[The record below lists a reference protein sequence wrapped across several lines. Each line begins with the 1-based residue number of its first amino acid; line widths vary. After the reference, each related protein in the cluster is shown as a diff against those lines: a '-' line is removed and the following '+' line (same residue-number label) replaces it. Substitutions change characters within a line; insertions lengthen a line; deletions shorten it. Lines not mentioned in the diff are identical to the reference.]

1 MGLFS
6 RDETVSVASV
16 IYPLGEEIDKVPDML
31 KVAVI
36 SSGLQQT
43 SRPAAIDKAIFDG
56 TGVKLSQGYK
66 YAARHYYAGL
76 PIGLALIKDG
86 VDDVLIET
94 LCEEWLATV
103 YVGHTVDVKSVDLR
117 WGNNAEVVEH
127 NIFEA
132 DYNYDFFEDAV
143 HTAVGAVDV
152 GAELVYEVLPL
163 DDILH
168 PGEIGYRLT
177 FTNPDTSI
185 ETFDEWYSDTI
196 FNGHETIENRLV
208 MEVSIDGAPCITI
221 KYAYGDGDPR
231 LNLLLT
237 NTETPRSGTFPA
249 IVVKKNNKYLNTD
262 AFDGVPWKTSPAYK
276 TSKTYAKRM
285 GVNLDDIIALVEGNA
300 DQKKIDYAFIQPGT
314 FVNSPNRAA
323 AEYHYKYFHQ
333 LFLSYSDNKPAYDAW
348 VTASSYPTVSYVSK
362 SQAKNCPAQSVRIY
376 DPDNTKNTV
385 NMEIAWRYMTY
396 EEKAGSIPAAYVVEC
411 GAQEIVSARFR
422 KGAAKFKTVN
432 YDVTKVYFRKRLT
445 DSTYAELMV
454 VGLWHENYVYKGYS
468 VQSGVWDMFN
478 DPEGD
483 FGTGFLIPL
492 EYSIFM
498 SLSGRERLQLAQEA
512 MHIVFNCYKVV
523 KEPWYATGIFKI
535 ILAVVAIVVVV
546 LSWGS
551 LGPQVA
557 ALYSSVSA
565 AVGTALVGASLT
577 VIAAVAAVITA
588 AILVGIQVG
597 ISFVAK
603 EAGEWAAEQWGP
615 EWGAVVQIV
624 ATVALSWGVGKALG
638 SFTGFTMPAMTV
650 SQQVFMASSYILTGL
665 ATYTD
670 FAMQELEEARAK
682 WNDYVTDPDNP
693 LTEVNKLM
701 DELFEPDQYITEAL
715 FAPRETLDEFLART
729 LTSVDSLIFRM
740 TLPISHQDELTLTTR
755 LP

>member
-6 RDETVSVASV
+6 RDETIYVSSV
-16 IYPLGEEIDKVPDML
+16 IYPLGEEIDEVPDML
-31 KVAVI
+31 KVAII

-76 PIGLALIKDG
+76 PIGLSLAKTGESDALI
-86 VDDVLIET
+86 EM

-103 YVGHTVDVKSVDLR
+103 YPGSVVDVKSVDLR
-117 WGNNAEVVEH
+117 WGNNGEVVEH
-127 NIFEA
+127 NLFET
-132 DYNYDFFEDAV
+132 DFNYDFFTDEV
-143 HTAVGAVDV
+143 HTAFGAVDV
-152 GAELVYEVLPL
+152 GAEMVYEFLPL

-168 PGEIGYRLT
+168 PGETGYRLT

-185 ETFDEWYSDTI
+185 EIIDEWYSDTI
-196 FNGHETIENRLV
+196 FNGHESIENRLV
-208 MEVSIDGAPCITI
+208 MEVEIDGAPCITI

-231 LNLLLT
+231 LNIFLK
-237 NTETPRSGTFPA
+237 NIETPRSGTFPA
-249 IVVKKNNKYLNTD
+249 IVLKKNNKYLNTD
-262 AFDGVPWKTSPAYK
+262 AFDGVPWATSPAYK
-276 TSKTYAKRM
+276 TSKTYGNRM
-285 GVNLDDIIALVEGNA
+285 GINIDDLLALVEDNP
-300 DQKKIDYAFIQPGT
+300 DQKKIDYAFVQPGT

-323 AEYHYKYFHQ
+323 AEYHYKYFTH
-333 LFLSYSDNKPAYDAW
+333 LYATYANNKPFYDAW
-348 VTASSYPTVSYVSK
+348 VTANSYPTVSFVSK
-362 SQAKNCPAQSVRIY
+362 NQAKNCPAQSVRIY

-385 NMEIAWRYMTY
+385 NMEVAWRYITY
-396 EEKAGSIPAAYVVEC
+396 EEKAGTIAATYVVEC
-411 GAQEIVSARFR
+411 GAQELVSARFR
-422 KGAAKFKTVN
+422 KSGKFKTVV

-454 VGLWHENYVYKGYS
+454 CGLWHVNYVYKGKS

-492 EYSIFM
+492 EYDIFM

-535 ILAVVAIVVVV
+535 ILAVVAIVIVV

-551 LGPQVA
+551 LGPQVL

-565 AVGTALVGASLT
+565 SVGAVLVGASLT
-577 VIAAVAAVITA
+577 VIAAVSAVITA
-588 AILVGIQVG
+588 SILVAIQVG

-624 ATVALSWGVGKALG
+624 ATVAAAFVAGKIMG
-638 SFTGFTMPAMTV
+638 NFTGFTMPAMTV
-650 SQQVFMASSYILTGL
+650 SQQVLMASSYILTGL

-670 FAMQELEEARAK
+670 FAMQELQEAQSK
-682 WNDYVTDPDNP
+682 WNDYITNPDNP

-701 DELFEPDQYITEAL
+701 DELFQPDQYITEAL
-715 FAPRETLDEFLART
+715 FMPRERLDEFLART
-729 LTSVDSLIFRM
+729 LSLTDTLIFRM